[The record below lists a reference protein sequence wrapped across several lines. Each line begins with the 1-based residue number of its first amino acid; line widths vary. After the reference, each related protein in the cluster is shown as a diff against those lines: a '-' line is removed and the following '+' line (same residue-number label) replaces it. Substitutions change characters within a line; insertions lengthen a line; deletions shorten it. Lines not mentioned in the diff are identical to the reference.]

1 MLLELTGVAL
11 TGRLFPFSA
20 QVKAGQVIHLVGP
33 NGAGK
38 SSLLM
43 AIAGLLAARGEVQF
57 AGHALADWPGM
68 ALARQRAYLAQQQ
81 PPPGQMPVW
90 HYLLMHMQQ
99 QGEAHHATLLTLAQA
114 LQLSDKLSRP
124 LTQLSG
130 GEWQRVRLA
139 AVLLQVSHPD
149 GKLLLLDEPLTG
161 LDIAQQAAF
170 DRLLPALTQQGVS
183 VIMSSHDINHSLR
196 YADCVWLMRPGQCA
210 LQGHTQDV
218 LTPEHLSALYQVSFR
233 MLDVEGQAMLTT
245 IS

>member
-20 QVKAGQVIHLVGP
+20 QVLAGQVIHLVGP

-38 SSLLM
+38 SSLLL
-43 AIAGLLAARGEVQF
+43 AIGGLLPAKGEIQF
-57 AGHALADWPGM
+57 AGRALTDWPGM

-90 HYLLMHMQQ
+90 HYLLMHTQLP
-99 QGEAHHATLLTLAQA
+99 GEAHHAMLLTLAQA

-170 DRLLPALTQQGVS
+170 DRLIPALTEQGVS
-183 VIMSSHDINHSLR
+183 VIMSSHDMNHSLR

-210 LQGHTQDV
+210 LQGDPQDV
-218 LTPEHLSALYQVSFR
+218 LIPEHLGALYQVSFR
-233 MLDVEGQAMLTT
+233 MLDIDGQAMLTT
-245 IS
+245 LS

>member
-20 QVKAGQVIHLVGP
+20 QVQSGQVIHLVGP
-33 NGAGK
+33 NGVGK

-43 AIAGLLAARGEVQF
+43 AIAGLLAARGEIQF
-57 AGHALADWPGM
+57 AGQPLADWPGM

-81 PPPGQMPVW
+81 SPPGQMPVW

-99 QGEAHHATLLTLAQA
+99 QGEQHHAVLLMLAGA

-139 AVLLQVSHPD
+139 AVFLQVSHPD

-161 LDIAQQAAF
+161 LDIALQAAF
-170 DRLLPALTQQGVS
+170 DRLIPALTQRGVS
-183 VIMSSHDINHSLR
+183 VIMSSHDMNHSLR
-196 YADCVWLMRPGQCA
+196 YADCVWLLRPGQSA
-210 LQGHTQDV
+210 LLGNPQDV

-233 MLDVEGQAMLTT
+233 MLNIEGQAMLTT
-245 IS
+245 LP

>member
-1 MLLELTGVAL
+1 MLLELTDVAL

-20 QVKAGQVIHLVGP
+20 QVQAGQVIHLIGP

-43 AIAGLLAARGEVQF
+43 AIAGLLATRGKLQF
-57 AGHALADWPGM
+57 AGRTLTDWPGM

-81 PPPGQMPVW
+81 SPPGQMPVW
-90 HYLLMHMQQ
+90 HYLLMHTQQ
-99 QGEAHHATLLTLAQA
+99 QGEAQQVTLLALAHA

-161 LDIAQQAAF
+161 LDIALQAAF
-170 DRLLPALTQQGVS
+170 DRLIPTLTKQGVS

-196 YADCVWLMRPGQCA
+196 YADGIWLMRPGQCA
-210 LQGHTQDV
+210 LQGKPQDV

-233 MLDVEGQAMLTT
+233 MLDIEGQPMLTT
-245 IS
+245 LS